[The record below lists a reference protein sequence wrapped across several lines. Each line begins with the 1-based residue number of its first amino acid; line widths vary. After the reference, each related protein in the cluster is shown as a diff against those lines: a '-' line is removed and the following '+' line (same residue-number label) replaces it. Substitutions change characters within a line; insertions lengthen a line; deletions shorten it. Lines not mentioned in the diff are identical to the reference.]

1 MRSADEQLRLIRERA
16 KIRRQKRQTALLQ
29 GAAAL
34 CCLALAAFL
43 GIILPHLGGVTLP
56 EGAAVGSI
64 VFLKPQLG
72 CIVLAVLAFCLGVF
86 VTLLCVHRR
95 ERQGETE
102 DEES

>member
-16 KIRRQKRQTALLQ
+16 EIRRQKRQTALRRS
-29 GAAAL
+29 AAVL

-43 GIILPHLGGVTLP
+43 RLVLPRLDGVVLP
-56 EGAAVGSI
+56 EGVLTGSI
-64 VFLKPQLG
+64 VFLRPQLG

-95 ERQGETE
+95 DQQGEKE